1 MNCLECQDLLQRR
14 LDGETVPG
22 SAALE
27 QHLAGC
33 QSCRHTH
40 AAGAL
45 LLEGLKEL
53 PPSPPLPAEFTRH
66 VVGSILRDRQR
77 RRARMRRRV
86 WVTAGLA
93 AAILLMV
100 WAGNIWLPERNNV
113 EAPAP
118 ALVDGTKKQDPPS
131 PAPQPPAEEKVTPLA
146 KSVDAARNDVLAMTS
161 RWADQT
167 KDQARLFVS
176 LPEMPDFLGSDT
188 RFPMDEPLDPA
199 AQSLRQAGQ
208 GVSDGLHA
216 VSRNAR
222 RAVSFFMKELPVPDI
237 AN

>member
-53 PPSPPLPAEFTRH
+53 PPSPPLPGRVHTPC
-66 VVGSILRDRQR
+66 GRQHSAR
-77 RRARMRRRV
+77 WPRRAGPHARA

-100 WAGNIWLPERNNV
+100 WAGNISAAGAHNDV

-118 ALVDGTKKQDPPS
+118 AGWST
-131 PAPQPPAEEKVTPLA
+131 AP
-146 KSVDAARNDVLAMTS
+146 KSKIRPVRLRN
-161 RWADQT
+161 
-167 KDQARLFVS
+167 
-176 LPEMPDFLGSDT
+176 
-188 RFPMDEPLDPA
+188 
-199 AQSLRQAGQ
+199 
-208 GVSDGLHA
+208 
-216 VSRNAR
+216 R
-222 RAVSFFMKELPVPDI
+222 RPRKR
-237 AN
+237 